1 MEHIFNHTQAY
12 NYNWPK
18 TQNDYIYNKT
28 HLEWGYNPSPQ
39 RITQKMVKANDVI
52 FNPILQKYNNPTYDS
67 SLHQKEKNDIINTI
81 IKNKDNQLK
90 IEQTYNIITLE
101 DRLKGFENHPDYP
114 AYKDSINRRKNINP
128 YPKPYNIISTLP
140 LSQHHYDKPENRPNY
155 PDTFLTKNKTH
166 YMFGIPRDYD
176 IISTKYKEYDEE
188 KTKIDKEINKIQTAK
203 IFYKNNDYNPI
214 KGRFFDED
222 KEKKFQNEL
231 EEKKKNWGKDYKN
244 KLPQCAKGQSDI
256 YNLISLKTV
265 DENELNK
272 KLDLE
277 NKKKLRYTIRNK
289 VEDFYHN
296 KNLINQDKIKNNIE
310 NKFSYQRYEEEDKRQ
325 FNIINLND
333 RPYKEHSKNI
343 HKDGLTEWEKIVNN
357 AGENNTFNTKQ
368 LYKSPYD
375 DSEVGKNYDE
385 FKKKREEKLRELKNI
400 NEDKIFIRSNN
411 LSKIKS
417 NEINKKR
424 NEIKKEWNKEKFFS
438 QPKNINYYEGDE
450 NIKKINY
457 NFEMSKKKETF
468 DNNKEKNERNKK
480 YLTKNALIEK

>member
-28 HLEWGYNPSPQ
+28 HLEWGYNPPPP

-52 FNPILQKYNNPTYDS
+52 FNPILQKYTNANYDS
-67 SLHQKEKNDIINTI
+67 TLHQKEQKDIINTI

-101 DRLKGFENHPDYP
+101 DRLKGFENHPNYP
-114 AYKDSINRRKNINP
+114 AYKDPINRRKNINP

-214 KGRFFDED
+214 KGTFFDED

-265 DENELNK
+265 DENELKK

-277 NKKKLRYTIRNK
+277 KKKKLRYTVRNQ
-289 VEDFYHN
+289 VEDFYRN
-296 KNLINQDKIKNNIE
+296 KNLVNQDKMQTNIE
-310 NKFSYQRYEEEDKRQ
+310 NREKKVLAFSGYKKGTISKYSVSAGCSSLLFILPVTKSFDEVQ
-325 FNIINLND
+325 INLRVVISRD
-333 RPYKEHSKNI
+333 
-343 HKDGLTEWEKIVNN
+343 
-357 AGENNTFNTKQ
+357 A
-368 LYKSPYD
+368 
-375 DSEVGKNYDE
+375 
-385 FKKKREEKLRELKNI
+385 
-400 NEDKIFIRSNN
+400 
-411 LSKIKS
+411 
-417 NEINKKR
+417 
-424 NEIKKEWNKEKFFS
+424 
-438 QPKNINYYEGDE
+438 
-450 NIKKINY
+450 
-457 NFEMSKKKETF
+457 
-468 DNNKEKNERNKK
+468 
-480 YLTKNALIEK
+480 

>member
-52 FNPILQKYNNPTYDS
+52 FNPILQKYNNAAYDS
-67 SLHQKEKNDIINTI
+67 SLHQKEKNDLINTI

-114 AYKDSINRRKNINP
+114 AYKDSINRRKNINF

-155 PDTFLTKNKTH
+155 PDTLNKNKTY

-176 IISTKYKEYDEE
+176 IISTKYKEFNEE

-203 IFYKNNDYNPI
+203 IFYKNNDYNTI
-214 KGRFFDED
+214 KGTFFDED
-222 KEKKFQNEL
+222 KEKKFQIEL

-277 NKKKLRYTIRNK
+277 NKKKLRYTLRNK

-296 KNLINQDKIKNNIE
+296 KNLINQDKLKNNIE

-357 AGENNTFNTKQ
+357 AGENNTFNTKKI
-368 LYKSPYD
+368 YKSPYD
-375 DSEVGKNYDE
+375 DSETGKNYDE
-385 FKKKREEKLRELKNI
+385 FKKKREEKLKELKNI

-411 LSKIKS
+411 ISKIKS
-417 NEINKKR
+417 NEMN
-424 NEIKKEWNKEKFFS
+424 
-438 QPKNINYYEGDE
+438 
-450 NIKKINY
+450 
-457 NFEMSKKKETF
+457 KKKETF
-468 DNNKEKNERNKK
+468 ENNKEKNERNKK

>member
-1 MEHIFNHTQAY
+1 MEEH
-12 NYNWPK
+12 
-18 TQNDYIYNKT
+18 
-28 HLEWGYNPSPQ
+28 
-39 RITQKMVKANDVI
+39 
-52 FNPILQKYNNPTYDS
+52 
-67 SLHQKEKNDIINTI
+67 IINTI

-244 KLPQCAKGQSDI
+244 KLPQCAKVKVI
-256 YNLISLKTV
+256 Y
-265 DENELNK
+265 
-272 KLDLE
+272 
-277 NKKKLRYTIRNK
+277 
-289 VEDFYHN
+289 
-296 KNLINQDKIKNNIE
+296 
-310 NKFSYQRYEEEDKRQ
+310 
-325 FNIINLND
+325 II
-333 RPYKEHSKNI
+333 
-343 HKDGLTEWEKIVNN
+343 
-357 AGENNTFNTKQ
+357 
-368 LYKSPYD
+368 
-375 DSEVGKNYDE
+375 
-385 FKKKREEKLRELKNI
+385 
-400 NEDKIFIRSNN
+400 
-411 LSKIKS
+411 
-417 NEINKKR
+417 
-424 NEIKKEWNKEKFFS
+424 
-438 QPKNINYYEGDE
+438 
-450 NIKKINY
+450 
-457 NFEMSKKKETF
+457 
-468 DNNKEKNERNKK
+468 
-480 YLTKNALIEK
+480 